1 MERGLTGNKD
11 MLKRKEKPLNGKADE
26 SWWIAFSVA
35 LSPTNHPKKTN
46 SFCLGPLFFLSSFPF
61 PFRYGGWKTVK
72 HFFQKLELKK
82 DISILHVGCGNS
94 AIAEEMHDYGYRHS
108 YCIDFVD
115 NVIAEMKKRSQES
128 CPEIKYD
135 VMDITDSAFVSH
147 VDSNFRFQVVLDKVS
162 LLPTFF
168 FQNSSSPCCCC
179 VHFH

>member
-1 MERGLTGNKD
+1 MDRFLCCFVTNQ
-11 MLKRKEKPLNGKADE
+11 
-26 SWWIAFSVA
+26 
-35 LSPTNHPKKTN
+35 PTNQPKKTN

-162 LLPTFF
+162 LLPTFCFSKF
-168 FQNSSSPCCCC
+168 FFSLLLLCSFPLS
-179 VHFH
+179 FFFFFFFF